1 MDDQN
6 SPGNSGP
13 GFHANSCLMTENGS
27 ISGLESSGSS
37 FVNHNHQVLGQN
49 SSTTSTRTDHSNQAM
64 AFMESFSSHFQTEVA
79 PQSLLRSQSSEL
91 SQASHQ
97 ALVDKMFHEMLA
109 ANRGK
114 SAQHNFK
121 RPNNEAAQQSN
132 QTCATSMELRYSES
146 STAQFLTDTFSMAA
160 SHCSKKP
167 SVKPEPCSP
176 DLLPVFSKLEGFGW

>member
-1 MDDQN
+1 MKRNQGAVLRVDDQN

-37 FVNHNHQVLGQN
+37 LINLKHQVLGQN
-49 SSTTSTRTDHSNQAM
+49 PSTRTDHSNQAM

-121 RPNNEAAQQSN
+121 RLNNE
-132 QTCATSMELRYSES
+132 TCATSKELRYSES
-146 STAQFLTDTFSMAA
+146 STAQVLTNTSSMAA

-167 SVKPEPCSP
+167 SVKPEPCST
-176 DLLPVFSKLEGFGW
+176 DLLPGFSKLEGFGW